1 MVSVMCLALLG
12 CYVNK
17 DYIQS
22 LGREDPVEKE
32 MTTYSGMFAWR
43 ISWIE
48 ESGGLHTVHG
58 VAKTWTRLSD

>member
-1 MVSVMCLALLG
+1 MCLELLG
-12 CYVNK
+12 CYFNN

-32 MTTYSGMFAWR
+32 MTTYSGIFEWR

-48 ESGGLHTVHG
+48 EPGGLHTVHG
-58 VAKTWTRLSD
+58 LAKTWTRLSD